1 MKNSIIP
8 TSELVIL
15 GEIFLKID
23 ELVENHMYTSIS
35 LEAIRKST
43 DAEQVHIAVYLDFMK
58 DFLEDA
64 SALRSLLVTSEE
76 DFIKGITDDGERSL
90 SDAKR
95 EIMMSGLMKM
105 LAETI
110 NKQWLSIVTEHTTV
124 VVCSTECLTLIP
136 TIKRVKGEL
145 TNEIKTSQK
154 ECYQV

>member
-23 ELVENHMYTSIS
+23 ELVENHVKVSPNVD
-35 LEAIRKST
+35 AIMKSS

-64 SALRSLLVTSEE
+64 SALRSLLETSEE
-76 DFIKGITDDGERSL
+76 DFIKGITDDGKRSL

-105 LAETI
+105 LVETL
-110 NKQWLSIVTEHTTV
+110 NK
-124 VVCSTECLTLIP
+124 
-136 TIKRVKGEL
+136 
-145 TNEIKTSQK
+145 
-154 ECYQV
+154 

>member
-110 NKQWLSIVTEHTTV
+110 NK
-124 VVCSTECLTLIP
+124 
-136 TIKRVKGEL
+136 
-145 TNEIKTSQK
+145 
-154 ECYQV
+154 